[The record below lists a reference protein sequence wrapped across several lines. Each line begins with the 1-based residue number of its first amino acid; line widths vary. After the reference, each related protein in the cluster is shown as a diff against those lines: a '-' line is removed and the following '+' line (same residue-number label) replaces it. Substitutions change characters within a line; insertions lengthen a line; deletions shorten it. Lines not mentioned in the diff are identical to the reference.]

1 MNYEDFKSIVLDRR
15 SVRKFTEDPVSV
27 EDVRELIDCARYAP
41 SDTNS
46 QTWKFIAVMNGD
58 LIKTIEDVTW
68 EELHKRAADAE
79 ERGLFREGR
88 LLVKSFGPYATAFS
102 GAPVLIIC
110 LATPYDSKFR
120 KRIFDP
126 IALVENSVWDEEGI
140 KSSCLAAQNLM
151 LAAHARGL
159 ATCPMT
165 GPVLLAQHRLRE
177 LLPIP
182 EEAQVNMVIAL
193 GHPQERPGK
202 LARKEVDEILEII
215 R

>member
-1 MNYEDFKSIVLDRR
+1 MNYEDFKSIVLERR

-79 ERGLFREGR
+79 ERGLSRESR